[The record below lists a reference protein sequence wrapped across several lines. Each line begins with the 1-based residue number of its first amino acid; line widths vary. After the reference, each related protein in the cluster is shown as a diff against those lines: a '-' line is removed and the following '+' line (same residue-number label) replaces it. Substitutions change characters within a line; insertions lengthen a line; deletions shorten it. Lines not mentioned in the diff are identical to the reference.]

1 MNKHELKSL
10 LESIAAVSG
19 GYDPA
24 FDLAPKKWNYK
35 MKFDSRMP
43 QSYGSEEFRNTEA
56 NFMNNGIRHIES
68 SIEHHTQNKNGDPGV
83 RQQRIAHLQE
93 VLPLLKSH
101 DKRQNPTGTDKA
113 ALSGDYLQSKLTAG
127 GIHPEVIKDI
137 TAYVTHSERDDVDKK
152 RRSPEEPLRPV
163 T

>member
-1 MNKHELKSL
+1 MIVVCHS
-10 LESIAAVSG
+10 
-19 GYDPA
+19 
-24 FDLAPKKWNYK
+24 
-35 MKFDSRMP
+35 
-43 QSYGSEEFRNTEA
+43 
-56 NFMNNGIRHIES
+56 HIES
-68 SIEHHTQNKNGDPGV
+68 SIEHHTQNKNADPGV

-101 DKRQNPTGTDKA
+101 DKRENPTGTDKA
-113 ALSGDYLQSKLTAG
+113 PLSGDYLHSKLTAG

-137 TAYVTHSERDDVDKK
+137 TAYITHSERDHVDKK